1 MSLFDHPEFD
11 HHEQVLYCHDQAVE
25 LFAIIAIHSTAL
37 GPAAGGCR
45 MYPYASADDALTD
58 VLRLSKGMS
67 YKNAMAGLPLG
78 GGKCVIVADP
88 ARPDKPELLR
98 AFSRHVQALGGRY
111 WTAIDV
117 GVGPADADVLAEN
130 CDYVFARA
138 SQYPDG
144 FNPSLFTAL
153 GGFIGILAVA
163 AHVWKRS
170 DLIGLKVAIQGL
182 GATGRDLARQL
193 HDAEAELVIADVQD
207 EAVQYVIEHYG
218 ARAVDPSEIH
228 AQDVDVFAPCAL
240 GAVINDGTIPNI
252 QAKAIC
258 GLANN
263 QLAEPRHGEV
273 VRARGITYV
282 PDYVVNG
289 GGVMGAAPRIYSN
302 PTIEESR
309 QCVHRLYDT
318 ILEILARADA
328 EGRPT
333 AEIADE
339 LARERIASGG
349 EPVTGS

>member
-1 MSLFDHPEFD
+1 MSLFDHAEFD
-11 HHEQVLYCHDQAVE
+11 HHEQVLYCHDPAIG

-45 MYPYASADDALTD
+45 MHAYASADDALTD

-67 YKNAMAGLPLG
+67 YKNAMADLPLG
-78 GGKCVIVADP
+78 GGKCVIIADP
-88 ARPDKPELLR
+88 ARSDKPELLR

-117 GVGPADADVLAEN
+117 GVGPADADILAEN

-138 SQYPDG
+138 SQYPEG
-144 FNPSLFTAL
+144 FDPSLFTAL
-153 GGFIGILAVA
+153 GGFTGIRAVA

-170 DLIGLKVAIQGL
+170 DVKGFKVAIQGL
-182 GATGRDLARQL
+182 GATGKDLARQL
-193 HDAEAELVIADVQD
+193 HDAEAELVVADVRD
-207 EAVQYVIEHYG
+207 EAVRHVVQQYG

-228 AQDVDVFAPCAL
+228 SQDVDIFAPCAL
-240 GAVINDGTIPNI
+240 GAVINDETIPDI
-252 QAKAIC
+252 KAKAIC

-273 VRARGITYV
+273 LRARGITYV

-289 GGVMGAAPRIYSN
+289 GGVMGAAPRIYSD
-302 PTIEESR
+302 PTMEDSR
-309 QCVHRLYDT
+309 QRILGLHDT
-318 ILEILARADA
+318 ILDILTRADA

-333 AEIADE
+333 FEVADQ
-339 LARERIASGG
+339 LARERIAMGA
-349 EPVTGS
+349 TRN